1 MVKRFVDRGFFW
13 EGVVGGNGNSA
24 CVEECLKL
32 ILRNRS
38 WEFLLN
44 EMDERV
50 VFEGVDGNG
59 RMQFCLSF
67 DRCFLR
73 MDLFYVKLYALLF

>member
-1 MVKRFVDRGFFW
+1 
-13 EGVVGGNGNSA
+13 
-24 CVEECLKL
+24 
-32 ILRNRS
+32 
-38 WEFLLN
+38 
-44 EMDERV
+44 MDEGV